1 MKHEKSCGAIC
12 YTREEGAPRVL
23 VICHRYGGHWAFP
36 KGHVEAGESEEETAM
51 REVREETG
59 AQVRVRPG
67 YREVTTYSPAKGVT
81 KDVVFFVAEITGG
94 TLRAQPEE
102 VRAVCLLPLE
112 EAQRRL
118 TQGRYR
124 EARALLEEWGEAG
137 AASTEKALEG
147 IRSAMTEE
155 ELEIYDPLE
164 AYRQLVDWLE

>member
-94 TLRAQPEE
+94 TLQCTA
-102 VRAVCLLPLE
+102 LP
-112 EAQRRL
+112 
-118 TQGRYR
+118 R
-124 EARALLEEWGEAG
+124 EARNSE
-137 AASTEKALEG
+137 AASG
-147 IRSAMTEE
+147 
-155 ELEIYDPLE
+155 
-164 AYRQLVDWLE
+164 

>member
-1 MKHEKSCGAIC
+1 MRNPAGRSAIPAKKARPAC
-12 YTREEGAPRVL
+12 LSSATAMA
-23 VICHRYGGHWAFP
+23 AFP

-118 TQGRYR
+118 TYAADK
-124 EARALLEEWGEAG
+124 ELLEKAKNMILD
-137 AASTEKALEG
+137 EKNG
-147 IRSAMTEE
+147 
-155 ELEIYDPLE
+155 
-164 AYRQLVDWLE
+164 

>member
-67 YREVTTYSPAKGVT
+67 YREVTTYSPAKG
-81 KDVVFFVAEITGG
+81 G
-94 TLRAQPEE
+94 PS
-102 VRAVCLLPLE
+102 
-112 EAQRRL
+112 RRRCG
-118 TQGRYR
+118 QFACCRWR
-124 EARALLEEWGEAG
+124 KHSAG
-137 AASTEKALEG
+137 
-147 IRSAMTEE
+147 
-155 ELEIYDPLE
+155 
-164 AYRQLVDWLE
+164 

>member
-59 AQVRVRPG
+59 
-67 YREVTTYSPAKGVT
+67 
-81 KDVVFFVAEITGG
+81 

-118 TQGRYR
+118 TYAADK
-124 EARALLEEWGEAG
+124 ELLEKAKNMILD
-137 AASTEKALEG
+137 EKNG
-147 IRSAMTEE
+147 
-155 ELEIYDPLE
+155 
-164 AYRQLVDWLE
+164 

>member
-1 MKHEKSCGAIC
+1 MWK
-12 YTREEGAPRVL
+12 P
-23 VICHRYGGHWAFP
+23 
-36 KGHVEAGESEEETAM
+36 
-51 REVREETG
+51 VRARKRPPC

-118 TQGRYR
+118 TYAADK
-124 EARALLEEWGEAG
+124 ELLEKAKNMILD
-137 AASTEKALEG
+137 EKNG
-147 IRSAMTEE
+147 
-155 ELEIYDPLE
+155 
-164 AYRQLVDWLE
+164 

>member
-67 YREVTTYSPAKGVT
+67 YREVTTYS
-81 KDVVFFVAEITGG
+81 
-94 TLRAQPEE
+94 LRAQPEE

-118 TQGRYR
+118 TYAADK
-124 EARALLEEWGEAG
+124 ELLEKAKNMILD
-137 AASTEKALEG
+137 EKNG
-147 IRSAMTEE
+147 
-155 ELEIYDPLE
+155 
-164 AYRQLVDWLE
+164 

>member
-67 YREVTTYSPAKGVT
+67 YREVTTYSPAKSVEDYSDLNNHDITVGDVILTADGVT
-81 KDVVFFVAEITGG
+81 LET
-94 TLRAQPEE
+94 TR
-102 VRAVCLLPLE
+102 LPYL
-112 EAQRRL
+112 
-118 TQGRYR
+118 
-124 EARALLEEWGEAG
+124 
-137 AASTEKALEG
+137 
-147 IRSAMTEE
+147 
-155 ELEIYDPLE
+155 
-164 AYRQLVDWLE
+164 

>member
-94 TLRAQPEE
+94 TLRAQPADLC
-102 VRAVCLLPLE
+102 RRQGIAGKGKKYDSG
-112 EAQRRL
+112 RKKRL
-118 TQGRYR
+118 TTVFDYDN
-124 EARALLEEWGEAG
+124 
-137 AASTEKALEG
+137 
-147 IRSAMTEE
+147 
-155 ELEIYDPLE
+155 IYDALQK
-164 AYRQLVDWLE
+164 RSGMRC

>member
-1 MKHEKSCGAIC
+1 
-12 YTREEGAPRVL
+12 RVL

-36 KGHVEAGESEEETAM
+36 KGNVEAGESEEETAM

-118 TQGRYR
+118 TYAADK
-124 EARALLEEWGEAG
+124 ELLEKAKNMILD
-137 AASTEKALEG
+137 EKNG
-147 IRSAMTEE
+147 
-155 ELEIYDPLE
+155 
-164 AYRQLVDWLE
+164 

>member
-1 MKHEKSCGAIC
+1 MRNPAGRSAIPAKKARPAC
-12 YTREEGAPRVL
+12 LSSATAMAATGLFRKAMWKP
-23 VICHRYGGHWAFP
+23 
-36 KGHVEAGESEEETAM
+36 GESEEETAM

-118 TQGRYR
+118 TYAADK
-124 EARALLEEWGEAG
+124 ELLEKAKNMILD
-137 AASTEKALEG
+137 EKNG
-147 IRSAMTEE
+147 
-155 ELEIYDPLE
+155 
-164 AYRQLVDWLE
+164 

>member
-59 AQVRVRPG
+59 AQVRERPG
-67 YREVTTYSPAKGVT
+67 YREVTT
-81 KDVVFFVAEITGG
+81 DVVFFVAEITGG

-118 TQGRYR
+118 TYAADK
-124 EARALLEEWGEAG
+124 ELLEKAKNMILD
-137 AASTEKALEG
+137 EKNG
-147 IRSAMTEE
+147 
-155 ELEIYDPLE
+155 
-164 AYRQLVDWLE
+164 

>member
-81 KDVVFFVAEITGG
+81 RMLCSLWPRSPAARCG
-94 TLRAQPEE
+94 PS
-102 VRAVCLLPLE
+102 
-112 EAQRRL
+112 RRRCG
-118 TQGRYR
+118 QFACCRWR
-124 EARALLEEWGEAG
+124 KHSAG
-137 AASTEKALEG
+137 
-147 IRSAMTEE
+147 
-155 ELEIYDPLE
+155 
-164 AYRQLVDWLE
+164 

>member
-1 MKHEKSCGAIC
+1 MWK
-12 YTREEGAPRVL
+12 P
-23 VICHRYGGHWAFP
+23 
-36 KGHVEAGESEEETAM
+36 GESEEETAM

-118 TQGRYR
+118 TYAADK
-124 EARALLEEWGEAG
+124 ELLEKAKNMILD
-137 AASTEKALEG
+137 EKNG
-147 IRSAMTEE
+147 
-155 ELEIYDPLE
+155 
-164 AYRQLVDWLE
+164 

>member
-81 KDVVFFVAEITGG
+81 KDVVFFVATG
-94 TLRAQPEE
+94 T
-102 VRAVCLLPLE
+102 VS
-112 EAQRRL
+112 RL
-118 TQGRYR
+118 GCRFCFLGKSRSYVLQ
-124 EARALLEEWGEAG
+124 
-137 AASTEKALEG
+137 G
-147 IRSAMTEE
+147 IRTRKGRAREE
-155 ELEIYDPLE
+155 NVPV
-164 AYRQLVDWLE
+164 ARF

>member
-67 YREVTTYSPAKGVT
+67 YREVTTYSPAKGVI

-118 TQGRYR
+118 TY
-124 EARALLEEWGEAG
+124 
-137 AASTEKALEG
+137 AADKELQKKEKNMILDEKNG
-147 IRSAMTEE
+147 
-155 ELEIYDPLE
+155 
-164 AYRQLVDWLE
+164 

>member
-94 TLRAQPEE
+94 TLNGSIVLTDSSEGA
-102 VRAVCLLPLE
+102 
-112 EAQRRL
+112 RL
-118 TQGRYR
+118 TITQKAKVTGNVTNSGKADVAADK
-124 EARALLEEWGEAG
+124 ELLEKAKNMILD
-137 AASTEKALEG
+137 EKNG
-147 IRSAMTEE
+147 
-155 ELEIYDPLE
+155 
-164 AYRQLVDWLE
+164 